1 VRIGIVSPYSFDTPG
16 GVQFHI
22 RDLANE
28 LRQRG
33 HFVSVLAPADE
44 ATELPEGVTSAGK
57 AIALRYNGSVA
68 RLGFGPRAAA
78 KAKRWIEDNQFDVIH
93 PHEPIVPS
101 VAMLALWQAPPE
113 AAIVATF
120 HSAQLRSR
128 SLQVAFPML
137 RPTLEKIDARIA
149 VSDDARRTVIEHLG
163 GDAIVIPNGVTVT
176 TFANAA
182 PTKEWLGITHGGSKP
197 TIGFLG
203 RVNEPRKGLQILAAA
218 IPKVLKQYPNAQ
230 FLIAGDGDTGKA
242 EALAILGNSASSV
255 TFLGG
260 ISDAE
265 KASLLKSVDIFVA
278 PQTGGESFGIVLVE
292 AMSAGAGVVASDLG
306 AFRRVLDDGRA
317 GLLFRTGDAAA
328 LANAIVTALANPS
341 KTQMRRQN
349 ASSWVQQYDWANVT
363 SQIEAVYE
371 LAIATKAAIPPGD
384 LTDRII
390 QRFTDGP
397 PKGIRELPPTQMS
410 GEKARP

>member
-1 VRIGIVSPYSFDTPG
+1 MRIGIVSPYSFDTPG

-22 RDLANE
+22 RDLAHE

-33 HFVSVLAPADE
+33 HYVSVLAPADE
-44 ATELPEGVTSAGK
+44 TTALPEGVTSAGK

-101 VAMLALWQAPPE
+101 VAMLALWEATPE
-113 AAIVATF
+113 TAVVATF

-128 SLQVAFPML
+128 ALQVAFPML

-149 VSDDARRTVIEHLG
+149 VSDDARRTIIEHLG
-163 GDAIVIPNGVTVT
+163 GDAIVIPNGVTVA
-176 TFANAA
+176 TFANAK
-182 PTKEWLGITHGGSKP
+182 PIKQWLGITRGGNHP

-203 RVNEPRKGLQILAAA
+203 RLNEPRKGLQVLAAA
-218 IPKVLKQYPNAQ
+218 IPKVLKQYPAAQ
-230 FLIAGDGDTGKA
+230 FLIAGDGDTGKS
-242 EALAILGNSASSV
+242 EALTILGNAASSV

-260 ISDAE
+260 ISDVE
-265 KASLLKSVDIFVA
+265 KASLLKSIDVFVA

-306 AFRRVLDDGRA
+306 AFRRVLDDGQA
-317 GLLFRTGDAAA
+317 GRLFRTGDATE
-328 LANAIVTALANPS
+328 LANAIIAALADP
-341 KTQMRRQN
+341 KGTQKLREN
-349 ASSWVQQYDWANVT
+349 AYNWVQQYDWANVT
-363 SQIEAVYE
+363 SQIETVYE
-371 LAIATKAAIPPGD
+371 MAVATKAVTPPGD
-384 LTDRII
+384 LTDRLI
-390 QRFTDGP
+390 QRFTTGS
-397 PKGIRELPPTQMS
+397 TQTS
-410 GEKARP
+410 RSPHDIQIASVN